1 MNIASIW
8 RLMILI
14 TESQLLCNIYYR
26 FCVVGFCRF
35 ITYYAL
41 FIPIII
47 LFFGL
52 SFIFIMFYTLLRYL
66 YYSRWTSPILRFRCW
81 LSIIIL
87 LLSTIP
93 SFYFSL
99 ENPFLFFWLS
109 STFTLNLSIYVV
121 VEKALGFPGKLRGFD
136 TKSP

>member
-26 FCVVGFCRF
+26 FSRCRF
-35 ITYYAL
+35 LSVYY
-41 FIPIII
+41 I
-47 LFFGL
+47 LCIVYPDCNIVFL
-52 SFIFIMFYTLLRYL
+52 VCLFIFIMFYTLLRYL

-81 LSIIIL
+81 LSI
-87 LLSTIP
+87 
-93 SFYFSL
+93 FFSL
-99 ENPFLFFWLS
+99 ALFSFFFSIENPFLFFWLS

-121 VEKALGFPGKLRGFD
+121 VEKALGFPGNLRGFD